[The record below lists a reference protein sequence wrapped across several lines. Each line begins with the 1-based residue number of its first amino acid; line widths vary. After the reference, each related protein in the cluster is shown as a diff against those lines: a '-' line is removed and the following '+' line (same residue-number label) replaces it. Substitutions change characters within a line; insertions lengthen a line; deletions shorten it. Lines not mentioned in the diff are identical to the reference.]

1 MSKLVFIKNN
11 AEVASVDGDS
21 LSHIKYITHNR
32 IGLYFDLSQSGAKTT
47 LEVQL
52 NVTSSRTNEAITSLT
67 QQLSSRGV
75 YVFTDAALNTGEY
88 SSDGVERTS
97 PAGHPSDFVTSIHS
111 ITYTEGVLATGPQ
124 GPTGP
129 AGPQGPA
136 GSDALALGGNDQTL
150 TGARIVNM
158 NGNDLDFKDGGTSKL
173 LYDDSE
179 DEWIFNTDVRF
190 DGGSAGGFIK
200 LRESSSAGT
209 EGLILKAPTGN
220 LASDVTLRLPNSVG
234 SAGQF
239 MKTDGSGNL
248 SFGTVTD
255 TNTSLSDTDQTLSG
269 TRTINMNGSD
279 LNFKDG
285 SDFKLHY
292 DDSEDEWVFATS
304 VRFDQGNTGG
314 EIKLREA
321 VLGGTE
327 GVILRAPT
335 GNLAS
340 DVIFRL
346 PAADGSA
353 NQLMKTDGSGN
364 LSFTAPAKEYVS
376 FNGGFFQNNTSFA
389 YFSISSASTTESAT
403 ISYLTLMPIG
413 FACRLVDVSVWVQS
427 GTARDETIS
436 AYAHN
441 LGAGANKGSI
451 TASCSAG
458 NVTVFTFNTSAF
470 DFAAGDEAGIGWSPN
485 TAPNGVSWK
494 ARFELL

>member
-1 MSKLVFIKNN
+1 MSKLVFIKSN

-52 NVTSSRTNEAITSLT
+52 NVTSSRTSEAITSLT

-97 PAGHPSDFVTSIHS
+97 PAGHPSDFVTSIYS

-158 NGNDLDFKDGGTSKL
+158 NGNDLDFKDGNVSKL
-173 LYDDSE
+173 IYDDSE

-209 EGLILKAPTGN
+209 EGLILRAPTGN

-234 SAGQF
+234 SA
-239 MKTDGSGNL
+239 
-248 SFGTVTD
+248 
-255 TNTSLSDTDQTLSG
+255 
-269 TRTINMNGSD
+269 
-279 LNFKDG
+279 
-285 SDFKLHY
+285 
-292 DDSEDEWVFATS
+292 
-304 VRFDQGNTGG
+304 
-314 EIKLREA
+314 
-321 VLGGTE
+321 
-327 GVILRAPT
+327 
-335 GNLAS
+335 
-340 DVIFRL
+340 
-346 PAADGSA
+346 

-364 LSFTAPAKEYVS
+364 LSFTDPAKEYVS
-376 FNGGFFQNNTSFA
+376 FNGGFFQNNTSFV
-389 YFSISSASTTESAT
+389 YFSISSASTTESST

-441 LGAGANKGSI
+441 LGAGANKGGI

-470 DFAAGDEAGIGWSPN
+470 DFAAGDEAGLGWSPN